1 MTEKKSGMFD
11 KLKEGVAKLQESKPG
26 KVSDEQVAGHVHAA
40 KPDKAEKGDDAP
52 RQGAG
57 SNGGGGAF

>member
-1 MTEKKSGMFD
+1 MFD

-26 KVSDEQVAGHVHAA
+26 KVSAEQVAGHVHAA
-40 KPDKAEKGDDAP
+40 KPEKGDAP

>member
-40 KPDKAEKGDDAP
+40 KAEKGDDAP